1 MAQEVE
7 KINGIAF
14 SSIEKINGRTDAN
27 IEKINGIEFS
37 APSFGPPEFD
47 ALGVASGFSV
57 PSTATFQHTCG
68 TAAGRGLLVGVMQR
82 HSGSAPSAPTG
93 VTYDGTAMTQEGTA
107 TTDVVR
113 TTVFSL
119 INPSSGENDCV
130 VTFATT
136 GGSNYVLGSLSF
148 EGLNQTDAF
157 EKAFEVAHSATGVNG
172 ENVTA
177 SQDTSSVAGQFVASF
192 ISWSGNPNNEALGT
206 NMSGLVSSFL
216 NHGYGYQEA
225 SGTTTTMGYN
235 YQNNPSHTKAH
246 VGVRVLADVYS

>member
-1 MAQEVE
+1 MAQEVA

-27 IEKINGIEFS
+27 IEKINGLSFE
-37 APSFGPPEFD
+37 AASFGPPEFD
-47 ALGVASGFSV
+47 ALGVASGYSV

-82 HSGSAPSAPTG
+82 HSGSAPSAPSG

-113 TTVFSL
+113 VTVFSL

-136 GGSNYVLGSLSF
+136 GGSNYLLGSLSF

-157 EKAFEVAHSATGVNG
+157 EAAFETAHSSQAGT
-172 ENVTA
+172 NVTV

-192 ISWSGNPNNEALGT
+192 ISWSGNPTNEALGT

-216 NHGYGYQEA
+216 GHGYGYQEA
-225 SGTTTTMGYN
+225 SGTTTTMAYN
-235 YQNNPSHTKAH
+235 YTNNASHTKAH